1 MKQGYHLN
9 RSSTSE
15 HPGPLISLSSA
26 VFATKL
32 EKQYLQAGRIVRALD
47 GVDLTIRRGEFVSV
61 MGPRGSGKSTLL
73 HVLAGLE
80 RPTGGTFRIGD
91 TDLCRLSDNQ
101 LARFRRRNIGFV
113 FQSFNLIPALT
124 VAENVALPLLLD
136 GLRYSTLQDRVEPLL
151 EILALRDSA
160 SRVPS
165 ELFADEMQRVAIARA
180 LVMNPN
186 LILADEPTARLD
198 SHSGSRILAHLRR
211 ACDERG
217 VTVVLVTHD
226 LTATSCADRVLI
238 VRDGR
243 IESDAPMRRLAI

>member
-1 MKQGYHLN
+1 VLF
-9 RSSTSE
+9 RS
-15 HPGPLISLSSA
+15 
-26 VFATKL
+26 
-32 EKQYLQAGRIVRALD
+32 
-47 GVDLTIRRGEFVSV
+47 GVDLTIRRGQFVSV

-80 RPTGGTFRIGD
+80 RPTAGTLRIGD
-91 TDLCRLSDNQ
+91 TDLCLLSDDQ

-124 VAENVALPLLLD
+124 VAENVALPLLLE
-136 GLRYSTLQDRVEPLL
+136 GLRYSTLQDRVNPLL
-151 EILALRDSA
+151 EILSLRDSA
-160 SRVPS
+160 GRLPS

-180 LVMNPN
+180 LVMNPD

-198 SHSGSRILAHLRR
+198 SYSGSKILAYLRQ
-211 ACDERG
+211 ACEERG
-217 VTVVLVTHD
+217 LTVVLVTHD

-243 IESDAPMRRLAI
+243 IESDAPMRRLAMRG